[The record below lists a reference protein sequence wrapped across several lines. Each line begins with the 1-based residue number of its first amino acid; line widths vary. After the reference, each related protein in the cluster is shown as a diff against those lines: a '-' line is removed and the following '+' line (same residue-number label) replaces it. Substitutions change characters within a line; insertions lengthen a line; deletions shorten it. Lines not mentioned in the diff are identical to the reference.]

1 MVDLIEQIKALAD
14 TYFKDIVKIRR
25 QIHAHP
31 ELFFDEHKTAALVAD
46 FLSKNNIE
54 HETGVAKTG
63 VVAMIKGIKG
73 GKKTIALRADM
84 DALPIMELN
93 SIPYKSKNP
102 GVMHACGHD
111 VHTASLLG
119 TAKILNSVSKE
130 MKGNIKLIFQP
141 SEEKYPGGA
150 KIMIEKGVL
159 KNPEPAAIF
168 GQHVFPELEVGKVG
182 FKTGKYMASTDEIY
196 LTVKGKGGHGAIPH
210 KNIDPVLIASHIV
223 TGLQQIVSRN
233 ANPAMPTVLSFGRF
247 MAEGQTNIIPDE
259 VKLAGI
265 IRTFDEAWRAEMKD
279 KIKTMAKGIAKSMG
293 GQCDVKIDTGYPFV
307 VNDEKLTLRA
317 IDFARQYMGEDNVV
331 KLELRT
337 TAEDF
342 AYFSQVIPGCFYRL
356 GTRNEKKGITSNLHT
371 ATFNVDEESI
381 KTGMGLMAWL
391 AMSELNSR

>member
-1 MVDLIEQIKALAD
+1 MNELIDQIKTLSG
-14 TYFKDIVKIRR
+14 TYFNEIVKIRR
-25 QIHAHP
+25 HIHAHP
-31 ELFFDEHKTAALVAD
+31 ELSFDEHKTAALVAE
-46 FLSKNNIE
+46 FLTKSNIE

-63 VVAMIKGIKG
+63 VVALIKGKKG

-93 SIPYKSKNP
+93 DLPYKSKHP

-111 VHTASLLG
+111 LHTSSLLG
-119 TAKILNSVSKE
+119 AAKILSAMSKDLN
-130 MKGNIKLIFQP
+130 GNVKLIFQP

-150 KIMIEKGVL
+150 KVMIEKGVL

-265 IRTFDEAWRAEMKD
+265 MRTFDEAWRAEMKD
-279 KIKTMAKGIAKSMG
+279 RIKTMAKGIAKSMG
-293 GQCDVKIDTGYPFV
+293 AQCDVKIDTGYPFV
-307 VNDEKLTLRA
+307 VNDENLTLRA
-317 IDFARQYMGEDNVV
+317 IDFARQYMGEENIVN
-331 KLELRT
+331 LELRT

-391 AMSELNSR
+391 AISELNSR